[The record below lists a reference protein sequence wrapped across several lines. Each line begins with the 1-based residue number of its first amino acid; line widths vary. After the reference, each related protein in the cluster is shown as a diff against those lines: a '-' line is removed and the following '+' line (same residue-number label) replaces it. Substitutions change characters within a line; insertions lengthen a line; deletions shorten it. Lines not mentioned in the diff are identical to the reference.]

1 MAIYFITAIAFA
13 VMSATIIACAIIFQ
27 VVAMFAR
34 IAFVA
39 LSVAS
44 FATINA

>member
-1 MAIYFITAIAFA
+1 MAISLITTITFA
-13 VMSATIIACAIIFQ
+13 VMSAAVIASAIIFQ